1 MATPL
6 NSYSFSDSI
15 RASGRSC
22 DYEYF
27 LIPVLFV
34 KGKEM
39 VVKKFTF
46 FVIVWNFCYFLLEIY
61 YGFFGT
67 VLGEIE
73 WYKICVLLKKLFY
86 TLK

>member
-46 FVIVWNFCYFLLEIY
+46 FFYCVKFLLFSA
-61 YGFFGT
+61 GN
-67 VLGEIE
+67 
-73 WYKICVLLKKLFY
+73 LLWIFWNSSRRN
-86 TLK
+86 